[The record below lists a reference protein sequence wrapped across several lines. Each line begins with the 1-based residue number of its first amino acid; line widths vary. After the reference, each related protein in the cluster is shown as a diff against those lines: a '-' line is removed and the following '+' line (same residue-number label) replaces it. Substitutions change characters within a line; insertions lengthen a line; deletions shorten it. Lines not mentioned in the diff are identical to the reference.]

1 MSYKSDA
8 KSTYLTESGAV
19 FAGRSRVKGVY
30 VVPGTTAGTVVIKDG
45 GTSGAAVATFG
56 TTAGGSAVYIEIPE
70 DGVLCATSSYA
81 TITNAASV
89 TVFYA

>member
-8 KSTYLTESGAV
+8 KSTYLTASGNV

-45 GTSGAAVATFG
+45 GTSGVEVATFG
-56 TTAGGSAVYIEIPE
+56 TTAGGSAVYIAIPE

-81 TITNAASV
+81 AITNAASV